1 MERPTVRSYSIR
13 GSRITV
19 AQRQAKTALQ
29 IVHGIEFKQEIIDL
43 KAIFPKAHK
52 VIMEIGF
59 GMGEATAIIAKN
71 HPDNAY
77 IAVDVHPPGIGKLLS
92 RIDEDKLS
100 NVKVIEDVDV
110 HPPGIGKLLSRI
122 DEDKLANVKVI
133 EDDVHVVLQHMFA
146 DHCLDGIHLFFPDPW
161 PKKKHHKRRIVN
173 DGFLQL
179 IHPKLKKGGFIHIAT
194 DWVPYATSI
203 QEVFSNSD
211 LFAGGVI
218 PKPEWRPVTRFED
231 QGIDKDHAV
240 NDMYYVAQ

>member
-29 IVHGIEFKQEIIDL
+29 MVHGIEFKQEIIDL
-43 KAIFPKAHK
+43 KAIFPKAEK

-77 IAVDVHPPGIGKLLS
+77 IAVDVHPPGIGKLLA

-100 NVKVIEDVDV
+100 NVKVIE
-110 HPPGIGKLLSRI
+110 
-122 DEDKLANVKVI
+122 E
-133 EDDVHVVLQHMFA
+133 DVHVVLEHMFA
-146 DHCLDGIHLFFPDPW
+146 DQSLDGIHLFFPDPW

-173 DGFLQL
+173 EGFLQL
-179 IHPKLKKGGFIHIAT
+179 IHPKIKNGGFIHIAT
-194 DWVPYATSI
+194 DWVPYAISI
-203 QEVFSNSD
+203 QEVFSHSD
-211 LFAGGVI
+211 LFTGGVI

-240 NDMYYVAQ
+240 NDMYYTKQ

>member
-43 KAIFPKAHK
+43 KAIFPKANK

-100 NVKVIEDVDV
+100 NVKVIED
-110 HPPGIGKLLSRI
+110 
-122 DEDKLANVKVI
+122 
-133 EDDVHVVLQHMFA
+133 DVHVVLQHMFA

-161 PKKKHHKRRIVN
+161 PKKKHNKRRIVN
-173 DGFLQL
+173 DGFLKL

-194 DWVPYATSI
+194 DWVPYAISI
-203 QEVFSNSD
+203 QEVFSHSD

>member
-29 IVHGIEFKQEIIDL
+29 MVHGIEFKQEIIDL
-43 KAIFPKAHK
+43 KAIFPKADK

-92 RIDEDKLS
+92 RIDEDKL
-100 NVKVIEDVDV
+100 
-110 HPPGIGKLLSRI
+110 
-122 DEDKLANVKVI
+122 ANVKVI
-133 EDDVHVVLQHMFA
+133 EDDVHVVLEHMFA

-179 IHPKLKKGGFIHIAT
+179 IHPKLKKDGFIHIAT

>member
-19 AQRQAKTALQ
+19 AQRLAKTALQ
-29 IVHGIEFKQEIIDL
+29 MVHGIEFKQEIIDL
-43 KAIFPKAHK
+43 KAIFPKANK
-52 VIMEIGF
+52 TIMEIGF

-92 RIDEDKLS
+92 RIDEDKL
-100 NVKVIEDVDV
+100 
-110 HPPGIGKLLSRI
+110 
-122 DEDKLANVKVI
+122 ANVKVI
-133 EDDVHVVLQHMFA
+133 EDDVHVVLEHMFA
-146 DHCLDGIHLFFPDPW
+146 NQSLDGIHLFFPDPW

>member
-29 IVHGIEFKQEIIDL
+29 KVHGIEFKQEIIDL
-43 KAIFPKAHK
+43 KAIFPKADK
-52 VIMEIGF
+52 IIMEIGF

-100 NVKVIEDVDV
+100 NVKVIED
-110 HPPGIGKLLSRI
+110 
-122 DEDKLANVKVI
+122 
-133 EDDVHVVLQHMFA
+133 DVHVVLEHMFA

-173 DGFLQL
+173 ESFLRL
-179 IHPKLKKGGFIHIAT
+179 IHPKIKKGGFIHIAT